1 MLLFS
6 CESCGGRIVS
16 FENVSHDK
24 CPNCGS
30 KTAVKTGV
38 TISIPMGLENFSELD
53 LEPKENQDDLVLV
66 SSPSWF
72 ESEAFST

>member
-16 FENVSHDK
+16 FENMSRDDK
-24 CPNCGS
+24 CPNCGDEN
-30 KTAVKTGV
+30 AVKTGV
-38 TISIPMGLENFSELD
+38 TISIPMGLENLAELD
-53 LEPKENQDDLVLV
+53 LEPNKNEDDLVLT

-72 ESEAFST
+72 EA

>member
-1 MLLFS
+1 
-6 CESCGGRIVS
+6 
-16 FENVSHDK
+16 
-24 CPNCGS
+24 
-30 KTAVKTGV
+30 
-38 TISIPMGLENFSELD
+38 MGLENFSELD